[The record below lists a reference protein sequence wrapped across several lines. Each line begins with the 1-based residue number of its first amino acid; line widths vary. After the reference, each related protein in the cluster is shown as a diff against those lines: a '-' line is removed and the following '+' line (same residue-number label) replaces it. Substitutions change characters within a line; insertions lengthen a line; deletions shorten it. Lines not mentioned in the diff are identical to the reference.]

1 MKYSFAVALL
11 FSAVLV
17 GCAGGTP
24 KPPGD
29 TSLFTAANAWT
40 GSVPSDAATLPQSE
54 FEARVKSGELQLIS
68 AQDLKAQEQKW
79 RDQYAQDLA
88 FLNAIPEGERSPD
101 VQALLSQTPSLPQTP
116 GGDYIISVRNNDGS
130 TFNTITLGKQSR
142 MRQIVETYKQAS
154 TPANALN
161 AYQAAYG
168 ASPAAVQGR
177 VPSPESLSGTSVSE
191 IMDALDSL
199 DDALASVE
207 NLDNTRLEPLG
218 LGSSLQGQS
227 LQGQSGPG
235 NGVDTQGTCTPSASG
250 VISNFWWPLKR
261 FTTPVKQQGM
271 RGTCWGFAAVAAL
284 ESRELV
290 VNGQTLNLSE
300 QYLVNKNKRNYD
312 PSDFWDG
319 YSAESALQNMLSHN
333 DKVPS
338 EGVWTYN
345 QAYGRPS
352 TAFDS
357 GVAGTAASYNNAC
370 SSYSGY
376 CSQTAHESPVY
387 CTTVPLFGTFCAYY
401 TVVNGAGGVDGSA
414 TTTVWHNQWSSS
426 SAHTR
431 RNHFPVYTLR
441 ALLASGQPLLAS
453 FGVFPGWDNA
463 GATGGFVTDYSGT
476 NGRGGHVVLMTG
488 FISNARLAQRLPNA
502 PQGAGGGYFIL
513 KNSWGCGAG
522 DAGYYYVPVDYVT
535 KYFSDL
541 SRLNMPAGRSAKW
554 NSEVVQ
560 GSGGAGPQVSFTA
573 PINFSGG
580 LLVTPVYFNFQ
591 KPKTFTA
598 RVSDATDGQNC
609 CGSSVVWTSAK
620 LGKVGSGPSASL
632 NLSGSGSVDTITA
645 SAKDSDGNTGQLS
658 LTVHDGGYPLV
669 TVLYPPPGATL
680 PLNTAMTFQVQTM
693 QFLGGPGS
701 DSVID
706 CTPTVWKSSKA
717 GEGPWSGCVPSVKFT
732 SSGPRT
738 LSASLTFDGRRDSKS
753 VNVTV
758 SEAPT
763 PPSPKVVVT
772 ITAPALP
779 YSVGTPVGSAFVSF
793 AGSVTLNGLSA
804 SCASLAWKAVSS
816 AHTYTAAGCAPR
828 MDMALGVYTVTATYT
843 SGSATGSASGS
854 VTVYDNSP
862 R

>member
-1 MKYSFAVALL
+1 MKYSALPL
-11 FSAVLV
+11 LLSAVLV
-17 GCAGGTP
+17 ACSGNSP

-29 TSLFTAANAWT
+29 TSLFTSANAWA
-40 GSVPSDAATLPQSE
+40 GSAPADATTLSQDE
-54 FEARVKSGELQLIS
+54 FAAKVKSGELQLIT

-79 RDQYAQDLA
+79 RDQYAQDRA
-88 FLNAIPEGERSPD
+88 FLEAIPEAQRSPD
-101 VQALLSQTPSLPQTP
+101 VQALLSQTPDLPQTP
-116 GGDYIISVRNNDGS
+116 GGDYIISVKNNDGS

-142 MRQIVETYKQAS
+142 MRQIVETYKQAA
-154 TPANALN
+154 TPANALA
-161 AYQAAYG
+161 AYQAAYD
-168 ASPAAVQGR
+168 AAPTAVQGR
-177 VPSPESLSGTSVSE
+177 VPRPVSLAGQSVSQ
-191 IMDALDSL
+191 IMDALDTL
-199 DDALASVE
+199 DDVLASVE
-207 NLDNTRLEPLG
+207 NLDNTRLEPQG
-218 LGSSLQGQS
+218 LGGATLHGQS
-227 LQGQSGPG
+227 LGVQSGPG

-250 VISNFWWPLKR
+250 IFSNFWWPLKR

-333 DKVPS
+333 DKIPG
-338 EGVWTYN
+338 EGAWTYN

-387 CTTVPLFGTFCAYY
+387 CTTVPIFGTFCAYY
-401 TVVNGAGGVDGSA
+401 TVVNVGGGVDGSN

-431 RNHFPVYTLR
+431 RNHFPVNTLR
-441 ALLASGQPLLAS
+441 ALLANGQPLLAS
-453 FGVFPGWDNA
+453 FGVFKGWDNA
-463 GATGGFVTDYSGT
+463 GATGGFVTDYSEA

-488 FISNARLAQRLPNA
+488 FISNAALAKRLPNA
-502 PQGAGGGYFIL
+502 PQGAGGGYFII

-535 KYFSDL
+535 KFFSDL
-541 SRLNMPAGRSAKW
+541 SRLNMPSSRSAKW

-560 GSGGAGPQVSFTA
+560 GNGGSGPQVSLTA
-573 PINFSGG
+573 PVNFAGG
-580 LLVTPVYFNFQ
+580 IQLPVYFNFQ

-598 RVSDATDGQNC
+598 KVSDATDGPNC
-609 CGSSVVWTSAK
+609 CGASVVWTSAK
-620 LGKVGSGPSASL
+620 LGKVGSGASASL
-632 NLSGSGSVDTITA
+632 NLSGSGASDTITA
-645 SAKDSDGNTGQLS
+645 TAKDSDGNSGQIS
-658 LTVHDGGYPLV
+658 LFVHDGGYPLV
-669 TVLYPPPGATL
+669 TVLYPPANATL
-680 PLNTAMTFQVQTM
+680 PLTTPIVFQVQTM
-693 QFLGGPGS
+693 QFLGGPGN

-732 SSGPRT
+732 TAGPRT
-738 LSASLTFDGRRDSKS
+738 LTASLTFDDRTDTKS

-758 SEAPT
+758 AQAPAPPT
-763 PPSPKVVVT
+763 PTVVVT
-772 ITAPALP
+772 ITAPKLP
-779 YSVGTPVGSAFVSF
+779 YSVGTPVGSALVNF
-793 AGSVTLNGLSA
+793 AGSVTVNGLSA
-804 SCASLAWKAVSS
+804 SCALLSWKAVS
-816 AHTYTAAGCAPR
+816 ATHNYTAGGCAPR
-828 MDMALGVYTVTATYT
+828 LDMALGSYTVTATYT
-843 SGSATGSASGS
+843 SGAATGSASGS